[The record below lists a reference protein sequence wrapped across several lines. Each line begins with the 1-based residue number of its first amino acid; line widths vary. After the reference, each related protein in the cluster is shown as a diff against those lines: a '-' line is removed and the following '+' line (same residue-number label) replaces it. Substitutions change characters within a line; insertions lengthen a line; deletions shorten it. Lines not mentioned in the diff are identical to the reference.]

1 MTDSE
6 PQDLFF
12 GSSDEDFLLADHPQD
27 GAPDDGYASGNR
39 ETSAGAGRSRLET
52 RRESRQRKRHGVVW
66 ILALVLI
73 VVVGVSA
80 WFIGRP
86 IYNYFNPNDYS
97 GSGTGS
103 VIVTVHANDG
113 ASQIGD
119 TLAKDGVVASA
130 RAFTDAASNNKKS
143 QNIQPGSYR
152 LRTHMSAKSALAL
165 LLDPSAHLDS
175 ATLVPE
181 GATTLDIEQRLTS
194 PACTEKSP
202 AGTICGLGLSKSVV
216 AKALDH
222 VNALGLP
229 TDFTVKGKTPTS
241 VEGFLFPATY
251 PFDDTTSATDAL
263 QQMVSKF
270 TDQARSTN
278 FTARATALGITP
290 YDELIIASIAQA
302 EAKFPADMAKVARVI
317 LNRIAAQKPLQIDAT
332 SSYECKVQGVDPT
345 KCIYK
350 DVQGSFNTYN
360 HLGLP
365 PTPISN
371 PGAAAMSAAAH
382 PAAGNWTFYVNGDAA
397 GHLFFTNSEAAF
409 TRAAARCTAN
419 HWGCG

>member
-1 MTDSE
+1 MTDSDQ
-6 PQDLFF
+6 QDLFF
-12 GSSDEDFLLADHPQD
+12 GSPDDDFLLSEHPQD
-27 GAPDDGYASGNR
+27 GSPDAPAPDARDESR
-39 ETSAGAGRSRLET
+39 SRDGRSRLET

-73 VVVGVSA
+73 LVVGVSA

-86 IYNYFNPNDYS
+86 IYNYFNPSDYS
-97 GSGTGS
+97 GGGTGS

-119 TLAKDGVVASA
+119 TLAKDGVVASS
-130 RAFTDAASNNKKS
+130 RAFTDVASDNKKS

-152 LRTHMSAKSALAL
+152 LRKHMSAKAALAL
-165 LLDPSAHLDS
+165 LLDPSVRLDS

-181 GATTLDIEQRLTS
+181 GATTLDIEKRLTA
-194 PACTEKSP
+194 PVCTAKSP
-202 AGTICGLGLSKSVV
+202 SGTICGLGLSQAVV
-216 AKALDH
+216 VKA
-222 VNALGLP
+222 VNNVKALGLP
-229 TDFTVKGKTPTS
+229 TDFTVNGRTPTS

-251 PFDDTTSATDAL
+251 PFDDTTDATDAL

-270 TDQARSTN
+270 TDEARSTN
-278 FTARATALGITP
+278 FTPRAKALGITP

-302 EAKFPADMAKVARVI
+302 EAKYPADMAKVARVI
-317 LNRIAAQKPLQIDAT
+317 LNRITSHTPLRIDAT

-345 KCIYK
+345 KCIYA
-350 DVQGSFNTYN
+350 DVQGAYNTYN

-371 PGAAAMSAAAH
+371 PGAAAMNAAAH

-409 TRAAARCTAN
+409 TRAAAKCKAN